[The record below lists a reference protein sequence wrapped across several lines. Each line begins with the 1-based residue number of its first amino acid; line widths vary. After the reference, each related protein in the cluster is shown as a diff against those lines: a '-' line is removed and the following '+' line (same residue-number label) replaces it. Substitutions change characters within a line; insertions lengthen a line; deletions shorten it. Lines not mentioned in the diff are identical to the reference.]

1 MRSLEQ
7 KISWRNWNFPVGS
20 IIFFVCFYLYVWL
33 LIEPRLIY
41 HGFETSFMA
50 YPTFS
55 VDLEFL
61 TNSLSYP
68 GGMVEYA
75 GGLLSQLYYFSWLGA
90 LIVTVVAWL
99 MYIATRILIR
109 LSAPVPAKP
118 QVRTGQILKLVCYIP
133 AVMLLMMHNRYDIQ
147 LTAFI
152 ALLAALWFSVAYE
165 SLSLRSSIS
174 RAAVFLVMLALLYY
188 IAAGGASFVF
198 ALLAIIYELFVG
210 RRRGFSVLFLTIAI
224 GTYLV
229 LRYIFNLETEITYL
243 PLLKVP
249 LGYYTKII
257 VTRVY
262 FFFPLV
268 LFAAGLRQVR
278 EWTSVDMPKM
288 HAEGKSSVAKKT
300 QWFLRSGKGKWA
312 IEMGLPVVLV
322 VVIIFVSFD
331 GTRKKLIQVDYFA
344 HHRMWPEV
352 LETAG
357 RIRPESY
364 DASCIHDIDRAL
376 YYSGR
381 LGDEMFCYP
390 QKLPAFLLTDAAKV
404 TAIRKYMKRSQLL
417 LELGYI
423 GGAEREA
430 FEFMEASGNN
440 PLILEQL
447 AKIKLVKGQIK
458 AAKVFLRAL
467 SKDLI
472 FGHRGREMLRRLE
485 EDPEMASDKTIQHIR
500 SVACEK
506 DIMFKADDFFRQLLD
521 KNKNNKMAFEYMMAF
536 YLLTGQTGK
545 IVENIGYLN
554 EMGYER
560 LPQYYEEAIA
570 MYTIGS
576 GGKNMDLHG
585 WRPRLETIMQYQEF
599 NRIYALSGSEHNK
612 QNARAALVSNF
623 GKSYFFYFIFERP
636 KAVK

>member
-1 MRSLEQ
+1 MWSLEQ
-7 KISWRNWNFPVGS
+7 KISWRKWNFPVAS
-20 IIFFVCFYLYVWL
+20 VTFFVCFYLYVWL

-50 YPTFS
+50 YPAFS

-61 TNSLSYP
+61 TNSLSHP

-109 LSAPVPAKP
+109 LSAPVPARP

-147 LTAFI
+147 LIAFI

-174 RAAVFLVMLALLYY
+174 RTAVFLAMLALLYY
-188 IAAGGASFVF
+188 IAAGEASFVF
-198 ALLAIIYELFVG
+198 ALLAIIYGLFVG
-210 RRRGFSVLFLTIAI
+210 RRRSLSVPFLTIAI

-229 LRYIFNLETEITYL
+229 LKYIFNLEIEITYL
-243 PLLKVP
+243 PLLKAP
-249 LGYYTKII
+249 LGYDTQLI
-257 VTRVY
+257 VICVY
-262 FFFPLV
+262 LFFPLV
-268 LFAAGLRQVR
+268 LFAAGRRQVR

-390 QKLPAFLLTDAAKV
+390 QKLPALLLTEKV
-404 TAIRKYMKRSQLL
+404 TAMIYMKRSQLL

-423 GGAEREA
+423 GGAERDA
-430 FEFMEASGNN
+430 FEFMETSGNS

-506 DIMFKADDFFRQLLD
+506 DIMFKADVFFRQLLD

-570 MYTIGS
+570 MYTISS

-585 WRPRLETIMQYQEF
+585 WQLRPETIMQYQEF
-599 NRIYALSGSEHNK
+599 NTIYALSGSEHNK
-612 QNARAALVSNF
+612 QNARAELVSNF
-623 GKSYFFYFIFERP
+623 GKSYFFYFVFELP
-636 KAVK
+636 KAIK

>member
-1 MRSLEQ
+1 MWSLEQ
-7 KISWRNWNFPVGS
+7 KISWRNWNFPAGS

-33 LIEPRLIY
+33 FIEPRLIY
-41 HGFETSFMA
+41 HDFVTSYMA
-50 YPTFS
+50 YPAFS

-75 GGLLSQLYYFSWLGA
+75 GGLLSQLYYFSWFGA

-99 MYIATRILIR
+99 MYIATRTLIR
-109 LSAPVPAKP
+109 LSAPVPARP

-165 SLSLRSSIS
+165 SLFLRSSIS

-188 IAAGGASFVF
+188 IAAGGVSFVF
-198 ALLAIIYELFVG
+198 ALLVIIYELFVG
-210 RRRGFSVLFLTIAI
+210 RRRGLSLLFLTIAI
-224 GTYLV
+224 GAYVV
-229 LRYIFNLETEITYL
+229 LRYIFDLEAEMIYL
-243 PLLKVP
+243 PLLKAP
-249 LGYYTKII
+249 LGYDTLLI
-257 VTRVY
+257 VICVY
-262 FFFPLV
+262 LFFPLV
-268 LFAAGLRQVR
+268 LFAAGLRQVK

-288 HAEGKSSVAKKT
+288 HAEGKSSVAKKI

-364 DASCIHDIDRAL
+364 DAYCIHDIDRAL

-390 QKLPAFLLTDAAKV
+390 QKLPALLLSDKA
-404 TAIRKYMKRSQLL
+404 TAMIHMKRSQLF

-423 GGAEREA
+423 SGAEICA
-430 FEFMEASGNN
+430 FEFMETSGNS

-506 DIMFKADDFFRQLLD
+506 DITIEADDFFRQLLD

-570 MYTIGS
+570 MYTISS

-585 WRPRLETIMQYQEF
+585 WQLRPETIMQYQEF
-599 NRIYALSGSEHNK
+599 NTIYALSGSEHNK
-612 QNARAALVSNF
+612 QNARAELVSNF
-623 GKSYFFYFIFERP
+623 GKSYFFYFVFELP
-636 KAVK
+636 KAIK

>member
-7 KISWRNWNFPVGS
+7 KISWRNWSFPAGS

-33 LIEPRLIY
+33 FIEPRLIY
-41 HGFETSFMA
+41 HGFVTFFMA
-50 YPTFS
+50 YPAFS

-109 LSAPVPAKP
+109 LSAPAPAKP
-118 QVRTGQILKLVCYIP
+118 QVRTEQILKLICYIP

-174 RAAVFLVMLALLYY
+174 RAAVFLVMLVLLYY
-188 IAAGGASFVF
+188 IAAGGVSFVF

-210 RRRGFSVLFLTIAI
+210 RRRGLSLLFLTIAI
-224 GTYLV
+224 GAYVV
-229 LRYIFNLETEITYL
+229 LRYIFNLEAEMIYL
-243 PLLKVP
+243 PLLKAP
-249 LGYYTKII
+249 LGYDTQLI
-257 VTRVY
+257 VICVY

-268 LFAAGLRQVR
+268 LFVAGLRQVR

-312 IEMGLPVVLV
+312 IEMWRPIILV
-322 VVIIFVSFD
+322 IVIIFVSFN

-390 QKLPAFLLTDAAKV
+390 QKLPALLLNIDAKV
-404 TAIRKYMKRSQLL
+404 TAMICMKRSQLF
-417 LELGYI
+417 LELGYT
-423 GGAEREA
+423 GGAENDA
-430 FEFMEASGNN
+430 FSFMEIKGNS

-506 DIMFKADDFFRQLLD
+506 DITSKADDLFRQLLD

-554 EMGYER
+554 EMGYKR
-560 LPQYYEEAIA
+560 LPRYYEEAIA
-570 MYTIGS
+570 MYTTGS
-576 GGKNMDLHG
+576 GGKNIELHG
-585 WRPRLETIMQYQEF
+585 WQLRPETIMQCMEF
-599 NRIYALSGSEHNK
+599 GRIFNQSGGSHDKES
-612 QNARAALVSNF
+612 ARNALVSNF
-623 GKSYFFYFIFERP
+623 GKSYFFYFGFGLP
-636 KAVK
+636 KAIK

>member
-7 KISWRNWNFPVGS
+7 KISWRKWNFPVGS

-198 ALLAIIYELFVG
+198 AFLAIIYELFVG
-210 RRRGFSVLFLTIAI
+210 RRRGLSVIFLTIAI
-224 GTYLV
+224 GAYVV
-229 LRYIFNLETEITYL
+229 LRYIFDLEAEMIYL

-506 DIMFKADDFFRQLLD
+506 DIMFEADDFFRQLLD
-521 KNKNNKMAFEYMMAF
+521 KNKNNRMAFEYMMAF